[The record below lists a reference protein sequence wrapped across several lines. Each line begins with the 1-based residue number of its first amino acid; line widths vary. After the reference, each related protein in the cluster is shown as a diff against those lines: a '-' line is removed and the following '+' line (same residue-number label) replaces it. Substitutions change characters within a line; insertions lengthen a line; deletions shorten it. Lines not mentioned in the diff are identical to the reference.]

1 MRIATYA
8 TIDIVVHTPICV
20 FGYVPGRLSLTC
32 MLRESTPYMVVTTQ
46 ASLVD
51 AVVAIVQGALLRG
64 VQVYGKTSRNMS

>member
-1 MRIATYA
+1 
-8 TIDIVVHTPICV
+8 
-20 FGYVPGRLSLTC
+20 

-64 VQVYGKTSRNMS
+64 VQVYEKTSRNMS